1 MSEDGENTIR
11 VLIVDDIAETRE
23 NLRKLLQFETDVE
36 VVGAARTGIEAIDI
50 ARETEPDVVI
60 MDINMPDMDGI
71 TATEALL
78 RDVPFAQIVM
88 LSVNNDADYVR
99 RAMRAGA
106 RDFLAKPPSGDE
118 LISTIRTLS
127 EFAYEQKDK
136 LATSSLPQ
144 VAIPGTQAGY
154 TGPLRPQ
161 GKVIALYSPKGGV
174 GCTSIGTNLAV
185 GLNNADTPAV
195 LVDANLQFGDVAV
208 ALNLQ
213 AKNSFVDLASR
224 AEELDADFV
233 ESVLLR
239 HDDTNLHVLAAPVRP
254 EMADEVS
261 AEQVRNVIQ
270 FLKSVF
276 AYVIVDTSSNMDDIT
291 LAVLDVTDILVT
303 IATPEIPSIKDTR
316 LLIDL
321 LGVLEFPKERI
332 FFILNKMDKRS
343 GITVDAVGEN
353 LKISVDGEIPLDE
366 KTITTSINKGS
377 PILVSD
383 KGQPVAKAI
392 MKILGD
398 LKERLLME
406 PEIEEE
412 EPEEERSKLFSK

>member
-1 MSEDGENTIR
+1 
-11 VLIVDDIAETRE
+11 ETRE
-23 NLRKLLQFETDVE
+23 NIRKLLQFEGDVV

-127 EFAYEQKDK
+127 VVAHEQRDK
-136 LATSSLPQ
+136 MVSPLPQ
-144 VAIPGTQAGY
+144 VALSGPGGSY
-154 TGPLRPQ
+154 TGPLRAQ

-174 GCTSIGTNLAV
+174 GCTVIATNLAV
-185 GLNNADTPAV
+185 GLNNADTPTV
-195 LVDANLQFGDVAV
+195 LVDAHLQFGDVAV
-208 ALNLQ
+208 VLNLQ

-239 HDDTNLHVLAAPVRP
+239 HDSTNLHVLAAPGRP

-261 AEQVRNVIQ
+261 AEQVRNVLQ
-270 FLKSVF
+270 FLKQHF

-291 LAVLDVTDILVT
+291 LAVLDITDILVT

-316 LLIDL
+316 LLFDL

-343 GITVDAVGEN
+343 GITPEAVTEN

-366 KTITTSINKGS
+366 RVITSSINKGS
-377 PILVSD
+377 PILISD
-383 KGQPVAKAI
+383 KGQPSAKAI
-392 MKILGD
+392 LNILGD
-398 LKERLLME
+398 LKERLMME
-406 PEIEEE
+406 PATEEE
-412 EPEEERSKLFSK
+412 EVEQQGERPRLFNR